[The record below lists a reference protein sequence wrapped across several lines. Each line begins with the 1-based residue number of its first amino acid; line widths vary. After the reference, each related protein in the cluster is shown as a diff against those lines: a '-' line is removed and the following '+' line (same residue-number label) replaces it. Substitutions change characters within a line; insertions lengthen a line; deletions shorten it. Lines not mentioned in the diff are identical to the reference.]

1 MRYAPP
7 PSPGRAQHTLLHKR
21 VGRHPADPRTPRRAA
36 QTPVHLALFDIP
48 HLGQP
53 PLTLPYTDRHTIL
66 ERLGLDGPYWSTP
79 AALTGHSTEALR
91 ATREHGLEGLVRKR
105 LDSAHEPGVRSRAWI
120 KIRNLRGE
128 DVLVGGRVPGEGR
141 AARAARRVCRVRC
154 RSGSAPPAGCGTSAM
169 SAPVGARPSVPNS
182 PYCCGPPGPTHAP
195 STPYRRW
202 PARARWHPGR
212 SARSATAPTP
222 GPGCCAGR
230 PGCGSAAAAP
240 GPRTGGP
247 EDRRS
252 PRRIYPSVKEVA

>member
-53 PLTLPYTDRHTIL
+53 LLTLPYADRRTTL
-66 ERLGLDGPYWSTP
+66 ERLDLDGPHWSTP
-79 AALTGHSTEALR
+79 AALTGHDAEARR

-105 LDSAHEPGVRSRAWI
+105 LDSAHEPGVRPAPGSRSATCAV
-120 KIRNLRGE
+120 RTCSSAAGCPARGARQGPP
-128 DVLVGGRVPGEGR
+128 DGSAGCGAGR
-141 AARAARRVCRVRC
+141 AARRRPAAVRRQCRHRLERGRAC
-154 RSGSAPPAGCGTSAM
+154 RTRRTAAGRRDRRMPLRPRTAGGRRAPGGTPAG
-169 SAPVGARPSVPNS
+169 RR
-182 PYCCGPPGPTHAP
+182 GPLQHP
-195 STPYRRW
+195 
-202 PARARWHPGR
+202 HPGR
-212 SARSATAPTP
+212 DAAPTAP
-222 GPGCCAGR
+222 AA
-230 PGCGSAAAAP
+230 AAAAP
-240 GPRTGGP
+240 GPRTGRP